1 MSNVLFYSK
10 YCDYCKK
17 LLYEIGKSE
26 VQNNIHFLSID
37 KRTMRNNKIYIILDN
52 GKEIY
57 LPPNIK
63 KVPSLLLLNKNNRIL
78 VGEDVFNFLRPQ
90 LNQEKEVATQNNME
104 PLAYSTYEMGTTL
117 SDNYSYLDQTN
128 EEMLAKGDG
137 GVRQMHS
144 FVRLNHNDKI
154 NTPPEDYEP
163 DKVGQVDLGKIQAKR
178 EQEIQLSKQ
187 YNRRE

>member
-1 MSNVLFYSK
+1 M
-10 YCDYCKK
+10 
-17 LLYEIGKSE
+17 
-26 VQNNIHFLSID
+26 
-37 KRTMRNNKIYIILDN
+37 
-52 GKEIY
+52 
-57 LPPNIK
+57 
-63 KVPSLLLLNKNNRIL
+63 

-178 EQEIQLSKQ
+178 EQEIQLSK
-187 YNRRE
+187 NNF

>member
-104 PLAYSTYEMGTTL
+104 PLAF
-117 SDNYSYLDQTN
+117 
-128 EEMLAKGDG
+128 
-137 GVRQMHS
+137 S
-144 FVRLNHNDKI
+144 FKPQLGNSA
-154 NTPPEDYEP
+154 
-163 DKVGQVDLGKIQAKR
+163 QVI
-178 EQEIQLSKQ
+178 
-187 YNRRE
+187 

>member
-78 VGEDVFNFLRPQ
+78 VCEDVFNFLRPQ

-137 GVRQMHS
+137 GGRQMHS

-178 EQEIQLSKQ
+178 EQEIQISK
-187 YNRRE
+187 NNF

>member
-17 LLYEIGKSE
+17 LLYEIGKSKI
-26 VQNNIHFLSID
+26 QKSIHFLSID
-37 KRTMRNNKIYIILDN
+37 KRTVRNNKIYIILDN
-52 GKEIY
+52 GKQIF
-57 LPPNIK
+57 LPPNIT

-78 VGEDVFNFLRPQ
+78 IGEDVLNFLRPQ
-90 LNQEKEVATQNNME
+90 IYQEKEKATQNNME

-128 EEMLAKGDG
+128 EEMMAKGSG
-137 GVRQMHS
+137 GIRQMHS
-144 FVRLNHNDKI
+144 FVKLNHNETI

-178 EQEIQLSKQ
+178 EQEIHILKK
-187 YNRRE
+187 

>member
-90 LNQEKEVATQNNME
+90 INQEKEVATQNNME

-117 SDNYSYLDQTN
+117 SDNYSYLDMTA
-128 EEMLAKGDG
+128 EELSAKGNG
-137 GVRQMHS
+137 GLRQMHS
-144 FVRLNHNDKI
+144 YCTIHQNQTI
-154 NTPPEDYEP
+154 ATPPDDYEP
-163 DKVGQVDLGKIQAKR
+163 DKVGAVDLGKLQMKR
-178 EQEIQLSKQ
+178 AADIRQK
-187 YNRRE
+187 R